1 MKHGRGTRG
10 AAPASNVAGHG
21 NSQGTPLPARLA
33 ASCRVVPRG
42 FHMLFTD
49 AAPT

>member
-10 AAPASNVAGHG
+10 AALASNLAGRG
-21 NSQGTPLPARLA
+21 NPQGMPLPAHLA
-33 ASCRVVPRG
+33 ASCRVMPRG